1 MRPCAP
7 RWYGPVD
14 RIGQK
19 ITGTQEVG
27 HATWTHPIAP
37 LPAVLPV
44 GPLPLDAIPDGHPT
58 FAVRPNGRPTLRC
71 QPERRTLSSDVIPD
85 GPQGPSR
92 FVIPDG
98 PQGRAGIQPGAPQ
111 EPLDPRLALRTPE
124 DDGNKGGAPPLL
136 TSARMAHSAGLGA
149 RGAAAAPR
157 GFFTSR

>member
-58 FAVRPNGRPTLRC
+58 FVVRPDGRPTLRC

-124 DDGNKGGAPPLL
+124 DDGNKGGAPSSDVSPD
-136 TSARMAHSAGLGA
+136 GA
-149 RGAAAAPR
+149 QRRAVGQRRRRRTP
-157 GFFTSR
+157 GFFTLR